1 MPVILAYGIM
11 TVQFQ
16 YLGQTIYSKLPNA
29 PYWTTEWKK
38 IFIANMVL
46 ENLDRVEGSIET
58 KEQLRAEA
66 HFIRAYSYFKLA
78 DVYCLPYNQ
87 STKNEMGTTH

>member
-1 MPVILAYGIM
+1 M
-11 TVQFQ
+11 TVQFA
-16 YLGQTIYSKLPNA
+16 TWDKSIYSKRRA

-58 KEQLRAEA
+58 KEQLR
-66 HFIRAYSYFKLA
+66 
-78 DVYCLPYNQ
+78 
-87 STKNEMGTTH
+87 G